1 MTRLPRVVL
10 ATLLAV
16 MAAPVLDATLGDNAA
31 LAAEENDLVVGTELV
46 ATADVAL
53 HKAEIAKGSRVS
65 VTKLLLSRGRLDG
78 VDVALADGHVVKV
91 TLGAVRSYFQIAQ

>member
-1 MTRLPRVVL
+1 MTKLPHVVL
-10 ATLLAV
+10 ATLLAL
-16 MAAPVLDATLGDNAA
+16 MAAPVLETTLGNNTA

-65 VTKLLLSRGRLDG
+65 ITKLLLSRGRLDG

-91 TLGAVRSYFQIAQ
+91 TMGTVRSYFQIAQ

>member
-1 MTRLPRVVL
+1 MTKLPHVVL

-16 MAAPVLDATLGDNAA
+16 MAAPVLDATLGNNAA
-31 LAAEENDLVVGTELV
+31 QAAEETDLAIGTELV

-65 VTKLLLSRGRLDG
+65 ITKLLLSRGHLDG
-78 VDVALADGHVVKV
+78 VDVVLADGHVVKV
-91 TLGAVRSYFQIAQ
+91 TLGTVRSYFQIAQ